1 MEWDFND
8 SQFTVHSYKRE
19 KTMSKNFMRGFCL
32 MLVSLLVN
40 AVMGSTV
47 GGMLGMDGETGAL
60 GGIALGV
67 VMNMVAPGS
76 GTALA
81 GVLTEIWTGEMIKAF
96 RTAPEQ
102 LGWYDRIRS
111 YDQHVNN
118 DVIHFTEIGGDPEVL
133 VNNTTYPLNI
143 AALADAD
150 KPISLDRYD
159 TEATPITDDELHAI
173 SYDKMS
179 SVLERHREAI
189 KAKIWQKSL
198 HAIAPDSAV
207 ANSTIVLRT
216 TGEVDATTNRKRM
229 VPADIVA
236 LKAGFDK
243 MGTPSADRVLVLNS
257 EHVNDLLL
265 TDQKFREAYNINQ
278 TEGKIA
284 RLYGFDIYE
293 LNETPVYT
301 SAGNKKALGATATAT
316 DRNASVAFHLPSMM
330 KANGSVQFYHQ
341 EAATDPLHHRNL
353 VNFRKWSICLPLKSS
368 KTRGAIVSSVEA

>member
-1 MEWDFND
+1 
-8 SQFTVHSYKRE
+8 
-19 KTMSKNFMRGFCL
+19 MRGFCL
-32 MLVSLLVN
+32 MLVSLMVN
-40 AVMGSTV
+40 AVMGATM
-47 GGMLGMDGETGAL
+47 GGMLGIGGETGAI
-60 GGIALGV
+60 GGVALGV

-76 GTALA
+76 GAAFA

-143 AALADAD
+143 TALEDAD

-189 KAKIWQKSL
+189 KAKIWQKAL
-198 HAIAPDSAV
+198 HAIAPNSAV
-207 ANSTIVLRT
+207 AGSTIVLRT
-216 TGEVDATTNRKRM
+216 TGEVDTATNRKRM
-229 VPADIVA
+229 VPADLVA
-236 LKAGFDK
+236 LKAGFDQ
-243 MGTPSADRVLVLNS
+243 MGTPATDRILVLNS

-293 LNETPVYT
+293 LNNTPAYT
-301 SAGNKKALGATATAT
+301 SADNKKGFGVASGTT

-341 EAATDPLHHRNL
+341 EAATDTLYHRNL
-353 VNFRKWSICLPLKSS
+353 VNFRKWNICLPLKAS
-368 KTRGAIVSSVEA
+368 KTRGAIVSSVES